1 MENVCPCVLLKDEL
15 LTWLS
20 RGCLVFV
27 QKLSLGTLKK
37 LGLHQAKAR
46 HIPLHLHARQL
57 ILPALGSRKEE
68 LSLVCKPPRFFV
80 CSLRRLDL
88 QMPSQDQNGDDEA
101 GCEGAVKTAGW
112 FGP

>member
-1 MENVCPCVLLKDEL
+1 MLLKDEL
-15 LTWLS
+15 LAWLS

-101 GCEGAVKTAGW
+101 GREGQ
-112 FGP
+112 